1 MSAFSVAERGIS
13 WDVSEWY
20 LAVSEGHTL
29 DGEDVPKELEIRTY
43 QRPQGEQGEL
53 EPEGGWLWLAE

>member
-1 MSAFSVAERGIS
+1 M
-13 WDVSEWY
+13 SEWY